1 MDKSRT
7 KQQLL
12 LEIGELRTR
21 LGEAEETLRA
31 IRSGE
36 VDALVVS
43 GPQGDQIYTLQG
55 ADRFYRVLMETMA
68 EGAAT
73 LGRDGTI
80 LYCNRRL
87 ATMLGMPLEKV
98 IGSSIEDH
106 VSSEDW
112 QTLQRLFRDGKSSTN
127 RGEFKFRTA
136 AGDWMPV
143 LFSSV
148 PLEIRNQQGMCFT
161 AADLTWQKQSEEEL
175 RKAHD
180 ELEIRVQER
189 TEELVRV
196 NKELQFENEDRKRAE
211 EALRESEERYRLA
224 TMATNDSIWDLNLT
238 AGTVHWNETYK
249 VAFGRPAE
257 TGNSWQWWI
266 DHIHPEDR
274 ERTARGLREAI
285 DGRENN
291 WVCEYRF
298 LRADGIWA
306 NILDRAF
313 ISRDESGKAWRIVGS
328 MLDLTE
334 RLRAEHEL
342 FKLNQR
348 LQALMQAV
356 PVGVSFSDDP
366 TCQRITGN
374 PALLAQFEM
383 SSRDNLSASAPD
395 GTALG
400 RSVRYFQ
407 NGREVSDIELPLQRA
422 VTENRI
428 VPPMELEVILPSGR
442 RWFTEASSA
451 PVRDAQGSVIGGLAV
466 TVDITERKRMEEE
479 LRRSRDELEIR
490 VQERTAELAR
500 VVQELQEEMAKREK
514 VEQQL
519 RQAQKLEAIGTL
531 TGGIAHDFNNILGPI
546 VINSE
551 IALLDLPKGSA
562 VRNQLDL
569 ILKSALR
576 GKDLVKQ
583 MLLFSRKS
591 EKKQEILILTP
602 LIKETFKLLRSSL
615 PATIQ
620 MELHLKT
627 ESDAVYADPSQ
638 VQQVI
643 MNLCTNAA
651 YAMRGTTGSIDISLE
666 GATFGLDDLPETDMQ
681 PGDYL
686 VLSVKDTGS
695 GMGEEVRKQLFEPF
709 FTTKP
714 VGEGTGLGLSVVYG
728 IVKTHKGGITVSSEP
743 GKGSIFRVYLPKAD
757 TGVSEKAEPPR
768 PIPRG
773 NERILFV
780 DDEEIITH
788 SVRNMLLHLG
798 YKVTALTDS
807 EEALKLFSAN
817 PSEFDLVMVDQTMP
831 SMTGEDLGKELM
843 RMRPDVPIIL
853 CTGYSDLI
861 SSEKAMALGFR
872 GFILKPFAV
881 REGAELVRRVL
892 DEKKSSD
899 KE

>member
-1 MDKSRT
+1 MDKTKT

-12 LEIGELRTR
+12 LDNEELRTR
-21 LGEAEETLRA
+21 LEEAEETLRA

-43 GPQGDQIYTLQG
+43 GTQGEQIYTLQG
-55 ADRFYRVLMETMA
+55 ADRPYRILLETME

-73 LGRDGTI
+73 LSNDGTI

-87 ATMLGMPLEKV
+87 ADMLEAPLENV
-98 IGSSIEDH
+98 TGSSIKNYLYLA
-106 VSSEDW
+106 DW
-112 QTLQRLFRDGKSSTN
+112 RKFDELLKKRDGVG
-127 RGEFKFRTA
+127 RGEFHLQTGGGKRVPA
-136 AGDWMPV
+136 LLSLGDLAGTGLPGFC
-143 LFSSV
+143 L
-148 PLEIRNQQGMCFT
+148 T
-161 AADLTWQKQSEEEL
+161 TADLTEQKRVEEAL
-175 RKAHD
+175 RSAHA
-180 ELEIRVQER
+180 ELEERVKER
-189 TEELVRV
+189 TKRLAEEI
-196 NKELQFENEDRKRAE
+196 EDRKRVE
-211 EALRESEERYRLA
+211 EQLREGEERYRLA
-224 TMATNDSIWDLNLT
+224 TLATNDSIWDLNLT
-238 AGTVHWNETYK
+238 TGTVHWNETYK
-249 VAFGRPAE
+249 VAFGRPSE

-285 DGRENN
+285 DGRENH

-298 LRADGIWA
+298 LRADGRWA

-313 ISRDESGKAWRIVGS
+313 IARDESGKAWRAVGA

-342 FKLNQR
+342 FELNQR

-356 PVGVSFSDDP
+356 PVGISFSDDP
-366 TCQRITGN
+366 TCRRITGN
-374 PALLAQFEM
+374 PAVLAQFEI
-383 SSRDNLSASAPD
+383 SSGDNLSASAPD
-395 GTALG
+395 GTAPG
-400 RSVRYFQ
+400 RLVRYFQ
-407 NGREVSDIELPLQRA
+407 NGREVGDIELPLQRA
-422 VTENRI
+422 VTENKM

-451 PVRDAQGSVIGGLAV
+451 PVRDAQGNVIGGIAV

-479 LRRSRDELEIR
+479 LRRSRDELETKVR
-490 VQERTAELAR
+490 ERTDDLAR
-500 VVQELQEEMAKREK
+500 ANQELLEEMTKREK
-514 VEQQL
+514 AEQQL

-551 IALLDLPKGSA
+551 MALLDLPKGSA

-591 EKKQEILILTP
+591 EKKQEILTLTP

-615 PATIQ
+615 PATLQ
-620 MELHLKT
+620 MHLHLKT

-666 GATFGLDDLPETDMQ
+666 GITFGLHDLPETDMK

-686 VLSVKDTGS
+686 VLSVKDTGL
-695 GMGEEVRKQLFEPF
+695 GMDKEVRRQVFEPF

-728 IVKTHKGGITVSSEP
+728 IVKTHKGGITVYSEP

-757 TGVSEKAEPPR
+757 TGLSEKAEPPR
-768 PIPRG
+768 PIPGG

-780 DDEEIITH
+780 DDEEIITN

-831 SMTGEDLGKELM
+831 SMTGEDLGRELM
-843 RMRPDVPIIL
+843 RMRPNIPIIL
-853 CTGYSDLI
+853 CTGYSNSI
-861 SSEKAMALGFR
+861 SSEKAMAMGFR
-872 GFILKPFAV
+872 GFIMKPFTV
-881 REGAELVRRVL
+881 QEGAELVRRVL
-892 DEKKSSD
+892 DQKESGD
-899 KE
+899 K